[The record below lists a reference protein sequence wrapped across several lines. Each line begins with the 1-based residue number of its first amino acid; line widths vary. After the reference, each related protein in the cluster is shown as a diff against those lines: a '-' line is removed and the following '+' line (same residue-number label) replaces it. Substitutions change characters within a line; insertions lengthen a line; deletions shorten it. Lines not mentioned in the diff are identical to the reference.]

1 VDEVTRHEILI
12 VDDDDNLCD
21 TLSAVLESAGFAAQ
35 CAADGA
41 TMMAKLARGAFSLVL
56 IDLRLQNED
65 GMQLA
70 RELRQRS
77 RIPIIM
83 VTGQGDDTDRVL
95 GLETAVD
102 DFVMKPF
109 NNRELVARIRA
120 LLRRSTEVGMPRSTR
135 ADPVGHARYRFDR
148 WVVNL
153 STRTLS
159 HVDGSRCELTQGEF
173 ALLEALVLSPN
184 RVISREQLLT
194 MTRGADSATTDRT
207 IDVLIL
213 RLRKKLEL
221 NPALP
226 TLIRTERGLGYRFAA
241 DVVRC

>member
-1 VDEVTRHEILI
+1 MDEPTRHEILI

-35 CAADGA
+35 CAADGS

-120 LLRRSTEVGMPRSTR
+120 LLRRSAEAGMPRATR
-135 ADPVGHARYRFDR
+135 ADPVGHARYRFER
-148 WVVNL
+148 WVINL
-153 STRTLS
+153 SARTLS

-173 ALLEALVLSPN
+173 ALLEALVLAPN
-184 RVISREQLLT
+184 RVISREQLLA
-194 MTRGADSATTDRT
+194 MTRGADSATLDRT

-213 RLRKKLEL
+213 RLRKKLEA
-221 NPALP
+221 NPAAP
-226 TLIRTERGLGYRFAA
+226 AIIRTERGLGYRFAA